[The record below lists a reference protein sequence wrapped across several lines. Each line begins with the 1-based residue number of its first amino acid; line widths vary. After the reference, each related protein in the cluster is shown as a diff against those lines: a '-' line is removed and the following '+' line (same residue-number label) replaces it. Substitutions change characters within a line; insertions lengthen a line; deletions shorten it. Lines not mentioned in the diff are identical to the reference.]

1 MSPAFAPPSP
11 FEPADTGRAGRSVVA
26 SVRAH
31 PVLIALVTV
40 VAVLAGVAW
49 SSTREATYEA
59 SAQVLVTPI
68 PEGERSLPQLPLLR
82 ASSDRTRIV
91 QTAASLLDSPAA
103 ASHAARRLGADWTGA
118 RVDGMVE
125 VLPVG
130 ESDVLS
136 VTAKAADAEVAAT
149 VANAYAAAALDVRAR
164 ELAPLIAARTTETER
179 RLAAEPDPT
188 SPIAIDLAE
197 RLSSLRAL
205 GTDGDPTM
213 SLTQG
218 ADPPRS
224 ATGPPRW
231 LIAVLSLLGGLAIGV
246 GAAMVLDMLSPPR
259 LADAG
264 EAVSATGLPVLARVP
279 ALPLWARSGSPLRF
293 RPAASAALRTLQ
305 HQLALEEV
313 VPRRL
318 LLAGGSPGDGVTTT
332 VAELGHTLA
341 RAGYSVL
348 LVDLDP
354 RDGGLAARLGVAEP
368 DPLPDVLARGQRW
381 EVAVAAVPSAPGL
394 HLLAMGAQ
402 GPLGIPD
409 DVASALPDVFAEAV
423 VTTFDY
429 VLVDAPPLA
438 ESAHAL
444 QVADAVEAVVLVLRP
459 GRTRLTDVETALGA
473 LNRAARRPLGLVIVG
488 GRGPTP
494 PPDRARPARQPESA
508 PGAETRARPA
518 QM

>member
-1 MSPAFAPPSP
+1 M
-11 FEPADTGRAGRSVVA
+11 A

-40 VAVLAGVAW
+40 VAVVAGVAW
-49 SSTREATYEA
+49 SLTREPTYSA

-68 PEGERSLPQLPLLR
+68 TEGEGPLPQLPLLR

-103 ASHAARRLGADWTGA
+103 ASLAARRLGPDWTGA

-130 ESDVLS
+130 ETDVLS
-136 VTAKAADAEVAAT
+136 VTANAGDAAVAAQ

-164 ELAPLIAARTTETER
+164 ELAPLIAARTSEIER
-179 RLAAEPDPT
+179 QLAAEPDTSTPT
-188 SPIAIDLAE
+188 AVDLAD

-205 GTDGDPTM
+205 GTDGDPTL
-213 SLTQG
+213 SLTRE
-218 ADPPRS
+218 ADRPRS
-224 ATGPPRW
+224 PTGPPQS
-231 LIAVLSLLGGLAIGV
+231 LIALLSLVGGLAIGV
-246 GAAMVLDMLSPPR
+246 GAAMVLDMVSPSR

-279 ALPLWARSGSPLRF
+279 GLPPWARARAPLRF

-313 VPRRL
+313 APARL
-318 LLAGGSPGDGVTTT
+318 LLTGGSPGDGVTTT

-341 RAGYSVL
+341 RAGYAVL

-354 RDGGLAARLGVAEP
+354 RGGGLAARLGVADAE
-368 DPLPDVLARGQRW
+368 PLPDVLGRGERW
-381 EVAVAAVPSAPGL
+381 DVAVAAVPSAPGL

-409 DVASALPDVFAEAV
+409 DVASALPAMLAEAV
-423 VTTFDY
+423 TTTWFDY
-429 VLVDAPPLA
+429 VLVDAPPAA
-438 ESAHAL
+438 ESAHVL
-444 QVADAVEAVVLVLRP
+444 QIAGAVDAVVLVLRP
-459 GRTRLTDVETALGA
+459 GRTRLMDVETALGT
-473 LNRAARRPLGLVIVG
+473 LNRAGRRPLGLVIVG
-488 GRGPTP
+488 GPGPAA
-494 PPDRARPARQPESA
+494 PDRASAPRQPEDA
-508 PGAETRARPA
+508 PGAEMRAPSGQAPEVRRGLG
-518 QM
+518 